1 MEVEEGER
9 GRFSTSMALMKG
21 DLGVVGSAGRVG
33 WGDFGMGFG
42 VGLAV
47 GFGVGLGVDRAGL
60 GVFLDGEEIVLTA
73 EFGLEAI
80 LGVVEGLGWRL
91 GVVGG

>member
-21 DLGVVGSAGRVG
+21 DLGVVGSVGRVG
-33 WGDFGMGFG
+33 LGDFGM
-42 VGLAV
+42 

-60 GVFLDGEEIVLTA
+60 GVFLDGEEIVLAA